1 MDQNTTCFFGGGK
14 MPSFVIFTIS
24 RLTWRG
30 LGMPLIRFASEP
42 RRHSTSLGCLS
53 GKRHFMPWRSD
64 TPSVDDVQCS
74 RLLVGSCCF
83 FLLPRSDDWIWN
95 TFVETNVPLVEGT
108 PVPKFVFTSSLAVFG
123 ETYVEAGTPVGYV
136 LQLFWCLPLFEHV
149 GHQVDVVT
157 SIFLFRS
164 SCDCFL
170 QVILTRLCQKTHM
183 AWRKLVASCW
193 SMTTQ
198 GHRFW
203 FLRTRSTEPS
213 EIGRL
218 LFNYLYDY
226 MFVIILY
233 ILSCFCFSLN
243 SEERLRWWT
252 NCTAPYGGGATWAAQ
267 CCYDQLL
274 FRLRWAADFQNWRSV
289 ILPPTE
295 NTARSR
301 AKGVFVRYCSRI
313 YSMSSSLLESREAGR
328 RGCTR

>member
-1 MDQNTTCFFGGGK
+1 MDQNTTRFFGGGK
-14 MPSFVIFTIS
+14 MPFFVIFTIS

-64 TPSVDDVQCS
+64 TLSVDCVQCS
-74 RLLVGSCCF
+74 RLLVGFCCC

-95 TFVETNVPLVEGT
+95 TFVQTNLPLVEGT

-136 LQLFWCLPLFEHV
+136 LQLFWCLPLIEHV

-157 SIFLFRS
+157 WIFMFCS

-170 QVILTRLCQKTHM
+170 QVILTRLCQKTRM
-183 AWRKLVASCW
+183 AWRKLVVSCW

-198 GHRFW
+198 GRRFW
-203 FLRTRSTEPS
+203 EQGQPNSPKLAVCYLSMFILLVCLV
-213 EIGRL
+213 ILFL
-218 LFNYLYDY
+218 LF
-226 MFVIILY
+226 
-233 ILSCFCFSLN
+233 SN

-313 YSMSSSLLESREAGR
+313 CSMS
-328 RGCTR
+328 